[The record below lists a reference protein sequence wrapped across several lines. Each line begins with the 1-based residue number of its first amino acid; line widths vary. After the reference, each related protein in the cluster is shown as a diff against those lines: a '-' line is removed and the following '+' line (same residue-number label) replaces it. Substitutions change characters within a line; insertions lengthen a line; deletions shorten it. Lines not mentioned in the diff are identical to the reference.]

1 MNGSRPLSAMVSY
14 QSTDGDAAELLHE
27 ELALR
32 GFVVVHDQCSFLGGA
47 RIAMEMDLGVRSCDV
62 FVSLLTPESLY
73 LDAKPGSPRPAL
85 EEFLAAMQRRRR
97 PATAGTGDP
106 LVVLPI
112 PKRLGSRAEAAKT
125 VFGQTGEDIGSLW
138 VRSVDTDSPDLS
150 QPEASGVA
158 QEALEAT
165 LSPTVHAVPNHF
177 DVMFVTRGHGQSAR
191 FLTIDATS
199 LVGGSRKAG
208 GRRDWKRILRGLRDV
223 ERALARTCT
232 REINL
237 MAKAHISGAFAI
249 GRVFNQSG
257 GWRLSAAGRYGDVQP
272 SPMQAGDRLYVT
284 YDPQGPGRDLCCE
297 ISLVGQPVFEM
308 AREAIRSIPL
318 DISGRLQISPRPKG
332 DIDSETASLMAAEAA
347 CAIRAHITAT
357 RPNQTHIFCASPV
370 EIAVLIGHRLTAL
383 GTDLCL
389 YEPENDRYRLALVIP
404 AHVS

>member
-14 QSTDGDAAELLHE
+14 QSTDRDAAELVHE

-32 GFVVVHDQCSFLGGA
+32 GFVVVHDQCSFVSGA
-47 RIAMEMDLGVRSCDV
+47 RIATEMDLGVQSCDV

-73 LDAKPGSPRPAL
+73 PDAEPGSPRPAL

-97 PATAGTGDP
+97 PAIAGTGDP

-112 PKRLGSRAEAAKT
+112 PKRVGSRAEAAKT

-158 QEALEAT
+158 HEALEAI
-165 LSPTVHAVPNHF
+165 LSPAVRAVPNHF

-191 FLTIDATS
+191 FLTIDATP

-208 GRRDWKRILRGLRDV
+208 GRKDWKRILRGLRDV
-223 ERALARTCT
+223 ECELARTCT

-257 GWRLSAAGRYGDVQP
+257 GWRLSVAGRYGDVQP
-272 SPMQAGDRLYVT
+272 SPMQAGDRLHVT
-284 YDPQGPGRDLCCE
+284 FDPQGPGRDLSCE

-318 DISGRLQISPRPKG
+318 DVSGRLQISPCLTG

-347 CAIRAHITAT
+347 CAIRERITAT
-357 RPNQTHIFCASPV
+357 RPSQTHIFCASPG

-389 YEPENDRYRLALVIP
+389 YEPEGDTYRLALVIP
-404 AHVS
+404 ANVP

>member
-1 MNGSRPLSAMVSY
+1 MNVARPLSAMVSY

-32 GFVVVHDQCSFLGGA
+32 GFVVIHDQCSFVSGA
-47 RIAMEMDLGVRSCDV
+47 RIGTEMDLGVQSCDV

-73 LDAKPGSPRPAL
+73 LDAEPGSPRPAL

-97 PATAGTGDP
+97 PATVGTRDP
-106 LVVLPI
+106 IVVLPI
-112 PKRLGSRAEAAKT
+112 PKRLGSRAEAAKK
-125 VFGQTGEDIGSLW
+125 VLRRTGERIGSLW
-138 VRSVDTDSPDLS
+138 VTSADFDSPDLS
-150 QPEASGVA
+150 QSEASA
-158 QEALEAT
+158 IAEEALVAT
-165 LSPTVHAVPNHF
+165 LSPALRTVPNHF
-177 DVMFVTRGHGQSAR
+177 DICFVTRGHGQPAR
-191 FLTIDATS
+191 FLTIDATP

-208 GRRDWKRILRGLRDV
+208 GRKDWKRILRGLGDV
-223 ERALARTCT
+223 ERALASTST

-237 MAKAHISGAFAI
+237 VAKAHISGAFAI
-249 GRVFNQSG
+249 GRVFNQLG
-257 GWRLSAAGRYGDVQP
+257 GWRLSVKGRYGDVQP

-284 YDPQGPGRDLCCE
+284 VDPQGPGRDLSCE

-308 AREAIRSIPL
+308 ARDAIRSIPL
-318 DISGRLQISPRPKG
+318 DISGRLQISPRRPG

-347 CAIRAHITAT
+347 CTIRARITAT
-357 RPNQTHIFCASPV
+357 RPSQTHIFCASPV

-389 YEPENDRYRLALVIP
+389 YEPEGDTYRLALVIP